1 MARIEKKYIKYGT
14 GADESNARD
23 IPANL
28 TPSNYTPT
36 QVASEG
42 SDKIS
47 AHLNGVDAALG
58 NTVTASSGDINE
70 TSFSA
75 ANNQTTAADVTGLA
89 FANGTVRSFR
99 ALVSVSI
106 DATSDL
112 FEQFTLEGIQKS
124 SSWEMSSSSLGD
136 NSGVE
141 FSITSAGQVQYTS
154 SNVSGFVSNT
164 IKFRAVTTTV

>member
-1 MARIEKKYIKYGT
+1 MARIEKKFIKYGIGT
-14 GADESNARD
+14 DESNARD

-28 TPSNYTPT
+28 TPSNYTPA
-36 QVASEG
+36 QVGSEG
-42 SDKIS
+42 ADKIS
-47 AHLNGVDAALG
+47 AHLNGIDSELA
-58 NTVTASSGDINE
+58 NFSTPSTGDIDE

-75 ANNQTTAADVTGLA
+75 SNNQSSVADVTGFA
-89 FANGTVRSFR
+89 FANGTVRSFS

-124 SSWEMSSSSLGD
+124 SGWEMSSSSLGD

-141 FSITSAGQVQYTS
+141 FSITSGGQVQYTS
-154 SNVSGFVSNT
+154 TDVSGFVSNT